1 MKRTFKNEELM
12 KKRMKKVHQERSV
25 RETYEWWR
33 EQETNEYEVDSDY
46 LYTPEDIRSLSDIS
60 SLDSL
65 IPDDLYITEY
75 MSIPSDVSSLDRLIP

>member
-1 MKRTFKNEELM
+1 MKRTYKNKELM
-12 KKRMKKVHQERSV
+12 KKNLKKVHQVRSV

>member
-1 MKRTFKNEELM
+1 MRERL
-12 KKRMKKVHQERSV
+12 KKVYEERSV

-65 IPDDLYITEY
+65 IPDDNLYISEY